1 MKAEL
6 HSHSFYSYGTK
17 ISVEGLNSPAE
28 LVKQAKILGLGA
40 IAITDHNEFRG
51 GIEAEKIGKKIGVTV
66 IKGEEIQTDMDRHV
80 LGLGLSERIKPGHSA
95 EETINLIRAQGGIA
109 IAPHPFDLA
118 NKGLR
123 QKARKCDAIEVF
135 NSINLD
141 RLSNK
146 NAKIF
151 AKKYSLNTVAGSDAH
166 CIEMVGYGVTEIS
179 AENDVD
185 SILKAIKKGR
195 TSIHGKY
202 IPIKVIQDWSMRRFN
217 DSYWQVMQYIQENYS
232 TPKRWV
238 AGRLLKLTTKSPGKI
253 DYLFKGLA
261 YCSLGAAVCYSA
273 AKSTKHF
280 VQIKAARK

>member
-17 ISVEGLNSPAE
+17 ISIEGLNSPAE
-28 LVKQAKILGLGA
+28 IVKQAKSLGLEVL
-40 IAITDHNEFRG
+40 AITDHNEFKG
-51 GIEAEKIGKKIGVTV
+51 SIEAEKIGKKIGVIV
-66 IKGEEIQTDMDRHV
+66 IKGEEIQTENDKHII
-80 LGLGLSERIKPGHSA
+80 GLGLSEKINPGHST
-95 EETINLIRAQGGIA
+95 EETIEMIRAQGGIA
-109 IAPHPFDLA
+109 IAPHPFDIA

-135 NSINLD
+135 NSINID

-166 CIEMVGYGVTEIS
+166 CIEMLGYGVTEIN
-179 AENDVD
+179 AEPDEE
-185 SILKAIKKGR
+185 SILKAIRQGK
-195 TSIHGKY
+195 TSVHGKY
-202 IPIKVIQDWSMRRFN
+202 VPIKVIQEWSMRRLN

-232 TPKRWV
+232 PPKKWV
-238 AGRLLKLTTKSPGKI
+238 AKRLLKLTTKSPGKI
-253 DYLFKGLA
+253 DYFFKGLA
-261 YCSLGAAVCYSA
+261 YFSLGAAVCYSA